1 MEPTFMDYGYVSFMQ
16 FSWTSGHKQLL
27 ADHLGHCSHP
37 GQPPPSCKSSR
48 PSPPSFWSTE
58 KRQKQLK
65 FSVEKWNH
73 NKSCTLVLFC
83 PGFFALWNIT
93 MLPWSLVTSIFTFF
107 ADGYDHYFY
116 LVTIIFT
123 FFVDKYDHYFYL
135 VTSIFT
141 YFKFSIVLDEDYFY
155 FSINWLT
162 VNEMSPHAHLVW
174 HRRIQLQPVKS
185 RSKY

>member
-27 ADHLGHCSHP
+27 ADHLGHCSQP

-93 MLPWSLVTSIFTFF
+93 ILPWSLVTSTFTFF
-107 ADGYDHYFY
+107 
-116 LVTIIFT
+116 
-123 FFVDKYDHYFYL
+123 
-135 VTSIFT
+135 SN
-141 YFKFSIVLDEDYFY
+141 FKFSCFLDENYFY

>member
-1 MEPTFMDYGYVSFMQ
+1 MEPTFMDYGYISFMQ

-27 ADHLGHCSHP
+27 TDQLGHCSQP
-37 GQPPPSCKSSR
+37 GQPPPSCKSSH

-58 KRQKQLK
+58 KRQKRLK

-107 ADGYDHYFY
+107 VDEYDHYFY
-116 LVTIIFT
+116 LVA
-123 FFVDKYDHYFYL
+123 
-135 VTSIFT
+135 SIFT
-141 YFKFSIVLDEDYFY
+141 YYKFSIVLDEDYFN

-162 VNEMSPHAHLVW
+162 VNEMSPHDHLVW